1 MQAGSC
7 SCTASIRGER
17 DELLPGL
24 IASGGGGGLV
34 NPTMT
39 VAALSVVAPER
50 SGMASG
56 VNNTC
61 RQLGIA
67 AGIAGLGAVLQA
79 RDERDLAHGA
89 RPGGLLASC
98 LDAVLLVSTAVA
110 LVGVLVV
117 LALVH
122 SARHGAAATP
132 PAPARAP

>member
-1 MQAGSC
+1 
-7 SCTASIRGER
+7 
-17 DELLPGL
+17 
-24 IASGGGGGLV
+24 
-34 NPTMT
+34 MT

-67 AGIAGLGAVLQA
+67 AGIAGSA
-79 RDERDLAHGA
+79 RCCRRATSA
-89 RPGGLLASC
+89 TSPTVPGRVASFASC

-122 SARHGAAATP
+122 PARHGAAATP